1 MIAKAK
7 SISHGIND
15 IRYITGESRNKK
27 HPERIFHVGDNLL
40 PPGLDATGIWDS
52 MRLTL
57 AKFKRVKN
65 SVIRIEVSPAPEHT
79 KIFTIDDWQ
88 KLWDDFI
95 NEFDN
100 IELYDKNGKTY
111 SPKTNLKG
119 SKGTVRLHLESK
131 SGVPHLHGAFCRID
145 ERGNINNDHD
155 IHLRAQRAAERV
167 ALKRGWTTAAEVRE
181 TNIGQVN
188 RDCMETLQSMKSWSW
203 DEYAAILRSK
213 GYEIWELHDNK
224 KILRG
229 YVLKKGNARYKA
241 SELGRGRN
249 LMATKLESTWK
260 KLHAAPKTRS
270 VPTRPAAGKPIPT
283 APRTLPVH
291 AQGTAP
297 VPQYTGYRPGTS
309 PYHIDIDGESRRFF
323 IPDEAL
329 DVFNDEFDYRETA
342 NSRDLTDM
350 AAALFVGMLD
360 TPAVPSG
367 GGGGGGSND
376 LPWGRCEDEDER
388 EWARRCAREAARV
401 IGKKPKT
408 GRKR

>member
-7 SISHGIND
+7 SISHGIRD
-15 IRYITGESRNKK
+15 IEYITGESRNKK
-27 HPERIFHVGDNLL
+27 HPERIYHVWDNLL
-40 PPGLDATGIWDS
+40 PPNLDAMGIWES
-52 MRLTL
+52 MRLTV
-57 AKFKRVKN
+57 AKFKPVKN

-79 KIFTIDDWQ
+79 KDFTIDDWRQ
-88 KLWDDFI
+88 LWDDFI
-95 NEFDN
+95 DEYDR
-100 IELYDKNGKTY
+100 IELHDKNGKAY

-119 SKGTVRLHLESK
+119 SKGTVWLHLESK
-131 SGVPHLHGAFCRID
+131 SGIPHLHGAFCRID
-145 ERGNINNDHD
+145 EQGRINNDHD
-155 IHLRAQRAAERV
+155 IHLRAQRAAETV
-167 ALKRGWTTAAEVRE
+167 ARKRGWTTARTVRDR
-181 TNIGQVN
+181 NIVKVN
-188 RDCMETLQSMKSWSW
+188 KDCMDALRSLDAWSW
-203 DEYAAILRSK
+203 DGYVSILQSK
-213 GYEIWELHDNK
+213 GYDVRERRDNK
-224 KILRG
+224 NILRG

-260 KLHAAPKTRS
+260 KLHAAPKTKTVS
-270 VPTRPAAGKPIPT
+270 TQPTAGKPIPAAT
-283 APRTLPVH
+283 RTVPVH
-291 AQGTAP
+291 VQGTAS
-297 VPQYTGYRPGTS
+297 VQQYTGYRPGTS

-360 TPAVPSG
+360 TPAVSS
-367 GGGGGGSND
+367 GGGGGSND
-376 LPWGRCEDEDER
+376 LPWGRREDEDER

-401 IGKKPKT
+401 IGKKPKA

>member
-15 IRYITGESRNKK
+15 ISYITGESRNKK
-27 HPERIFHVGDNLL
+27 HPERIFHVKDNLL

-57 AKFKRVKN
+57 DKFKKVKN

-79 KIFTIDDWQ
+79 KDFTIADWE

-95 NEFDN
+95 REFDN
-100 IELYDKNGKTY
+100 IELYDKNGRTY
-111 SPKTNLKG
+111 SPKTNLTG

-131 SGVPHLHGAFCRID
+131 SGIPHLHGAFCRID
-145 ERGNINNDHD
+145 EQGRINNDHD

-167 ALKRGWTTAAEVRE
+167 ALKRGWTTAAEVRD

-188 RDCMETLQSMKSWSW
+188 RDCMEILQSMESWSW
-203 DEYAAILRSK
+203 LEYAARLRDK
-213 GYEIWELHDNK
+213 GYELWELQDGKNL
-224 KILRG
+224 LRG

-249 LMATKLESTWK
+249 LMVSKLESTWK
-260 KLHAAPKTRS
+260 KLHAAPKAKAVS
-270 VPTRPAAGKPIPT
+270 TRPAAGTPAPT
-283 APRTLPVH
+283 TARPAPVR

-297 VPQYTGYRPGTS
+297 LPQYTAYRPGTVPYRIGDDRES
-309 PYHIDIDGESRRFF
+309 PGYF

-329 DVFNDEFDYRETA
+329 KVFDEEFDYRETA
-342 NSRDLTDM
+342 NSRELTDR
-350 AAALFVGMLD
+350 AVALFVGMMS
-360 TPAVPSG
+360 AQAAPSG
-367 GGGGGGSND
+367 GGGGGSSD
-376 LPWGRCEDEDER
+376 LPWGRREDEDDR
-388 EWARRCAREAARV
+388 EWARRCAREAERM
-401 IGKKPKT
+401 IGRKPKT

>member
-27 HPERIFHVGDNLL
+27 HPERIYHVKDNLL

-79 KIFTIDDWQ
+79 KDFTIDDWQ

-95 NEFDN
+95 DEFDN
-100 IELYDKNGKTY
+100 IELCDKNGRTY
-111 SPKTNLKG
+111 SPKTNLRG
-119 SKGTVRLHLESK
+119 SKGSIWLHEESE

-145 ERGNINNDHD
+145 GQGRVNNDHD

-167 ALKRGWTTAAEVRE
+167 ALKRGWTTAAEVRD

-188 RDCMETLQSMKSWSW
+188 RDCMEALQSLESWSW
-203 DEYAAILRSK
+203 DGYAAILRSK
-213 GYEIWELHDNK
+213 GYDLWELKDNRK
-224 KILRG
+224 VLRG

-249 LMATKLESTWK
+249 LMASRLESTWR
-260 KLHAAPKTRS
+260 KLHAAPGKKT
-270 VPTRPAAGKPIPT
+270 VPTPPAARKPAPAATRPAPF
-283 APRTLPVH
+283 RV
-291 AQGTAP
+291 QGTAP
-297 VPQYTGYRPGTS
+297 VPRYTDYRPGTI
-309 PYHIDIDGESRRFF
+309 PYRIDIDGESLRRF
-323 IPDEAL
+323 IPERVME
-329 DVFNDEFDYRETA
+329 VFDDEFDYREVA
-342 NSRDLTDM
+342 NHKELTNLAVSLFIGM
-350 AAALFVGMLD
+350 MSAQAA
-360 TPAVPSG
+360 PSG
-367 GGGGGGSND
+367 GGGGSTGD
-376 LPWGRCEDEDER
+376 MPWGRREDEDER
-388 EWARRCAREAARV
+388 EWARRCAREAARM
-401 IGKKPKT
+401 IGRKPKA
-408 GRKR
+408 GQKR